1 MPMTT
6 EATTRPMKIGFVGT
20 GIMGSHMARRL
31 AEAGHAVHAWN
42 RSPAKAERLA
52 SLGVRIAARAAD
64 TAREADAVICML
76 SSGPVCD
83 EVLLGPG
90 EVLASMRPGSLL
102 VVMSSIPVE
111 TARRQ
116 HAAASARDV
125 AYLDAPVSGG
135 EAGAEAGRLAVMVG
149 GEPGAFETARD
160 LFAAMGRPTHVGPPG
175 SGQLAKLA
183 NQMIVAS
190 SIVAVAEALLFAERG
205 GADPGQVREA
215 LLGGFADSTIL
226 RQHGLRMVQQ
236 QFKPGGPAKYQV
248 KDTSTALAFA
258 RTVGLELPVLGTVDR
273 LFADMVS
280 HGDGDLDHS
289 GIIQEIRRSQ
299 RQAPPASLSPG

>member
-1 MPMTT
+1 MTGDGRRQP
-6 EATTRPMKIGFVGT
+6 AKVGFIGT

-31 AEAGHAVHAWN
+31 AEAGHAVQAWN
-42 RSPAKAERLA
+42 RSPEKVERLA
-52 SLGVRIAARAAD
+52 PFGVQGAPRAAD
-64 TAREADAVICML
+64 ATRDADVAICML

-83 EVLLGPG
+83 EVLLGRG
-90 EVLASMRPGSLL
+90 DVLASMRPGSVLI
-102 VVMSSIPVE
+102 VMSSIPIE

-116 HAAASARDV
+116 HQAASARGV

-135 EAGAEAGRLAVMVG
+135 EVGAEAGRLAIMAG
-149 GEPGAFETARD
+149 GDASAFEAWQGV
-160 LFAAMGRPTHVGPPG
+160 LSVLGRPTHVGPAG

-183 NQMIVAS
+183 NQTIVAS
-190 SIVAVAEALLFAERG
+190 TIVAVAEALLFAERG

-215 LLGGFADSTIL
+215 LLGGFADSTVL
-226 RQHGLRMVQQ
+226 RQHGLRMVQH

-248 KDTSTALAFA
+248 KDTGTALAFA
-258 RTVGLELPVLGTVDR
+258 RTMDLELPVLGVVDR

-299 RQAPPASLSPG
+299 REPLPDHPSSA